1 MSRLTTA
8 DIVRINREAETQHV
22 DDHRVVLIGG
32 LEVTVHVAATGHLT
46 IAGTLPTP
54 VLADVLGLSTTTAE
68 RWARSGT
75 RGTPGG
81 QISGSDDSS
90 PDRSAPRPRPCTA
103 SWPATTYADSPGSTD
118 PPRR

>member
-46 IAGTLPTP
+46 IAVGTTGVADGDGAGQLQL
-54 VLADVLGLSTTTAE
+54 VLT
-68 RWARSGT
+68 
-75 RGTPGG
+75 
-81 QISGSDDSS
+81 
-90 PDRSAPRPRPCTA
+90 
-103 SWPATTYADSPGSTD
+103 
-118 PPRR
+118 

>member
-46 IAGTLPTP
+46 IAVEVNQALPQPLLHPDLTGVP
-54 VLADVLGLSTTTAE
+54 LAITVEEVTST
-68 RWARSGT
+68 
-75 RGTPGG
+75 
-81 QISGSDDSS
+81 
-90 PDRSAPRPRPCTA
+90 
-103 SWPATTYADSPGSTD
+103 
-118 PPRR
+118 

>member
-46 IAGTLPTP
+46 IAVEVNQALPQPLLHPDLTGVLLAITVEEVTVYETDQDGTN
-54 VLADVLGLSTTTAE
+54 
-68 RWARSGT
+68 
-75 RGTPGG
+75 
-81 QISGSDDSS
+81 
-90 PDRSAPRPRPCTA
+90 PR
-103 SWPATTYADSPGSTD
+103 TYL
-118 PPRR
+118 